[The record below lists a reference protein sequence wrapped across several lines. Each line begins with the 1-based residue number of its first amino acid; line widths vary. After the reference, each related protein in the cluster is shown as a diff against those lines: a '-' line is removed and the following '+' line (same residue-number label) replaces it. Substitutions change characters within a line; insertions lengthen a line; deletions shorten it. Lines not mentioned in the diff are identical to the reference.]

1 MRTSHSVHVKFHAA
15 FLLALIMTHLKCC
28 FIQIRVHPLL
38 HARRYSSCQEREH
51 WHANLTGHD
60 RMFLASQ
67 RQQIEAVHEA
77 TSLSWPRGIFYYRIF
92 LYLGFL
98 QALLLDIT
106 DYLRSQNIP
115 RGQRLLH
122 ERIVDLYILN
132 RSAYSEVISTR

>member
-1 MRTSHSVHVKFHAA
+1 MRTSHSAHVKFHAT
-15 FLLALIMTHLKCC
+15 FLFALIITHLKCC

-38 HARRYSSCQEREH
+38 RARHYSSCQEQEH

-77 TSLSWPRGIFYYRIF
+77 TSLSWPRGIFYYRTF

-98 QALLLDIT
+98 QALLLDVT
-106 DYLRSQNIP
+106 GYLAKYSKG
-115 RGQRLLH
+115 GQHLFGLARTH
-122 ERIVDLYILN
+122 RRFIYFACGI
-132 RSAYSEVISTR
+132 AT